1 MVKSDEDRTII
12 GFVNKVE
19 LRYALGEH
27 FDSIT
32 FQEGG
37 VTLLKRAVDKAMRTR
52 HLSPNATCTFQAL
65 GTNLQMP
72 NGSGTL
78 QPDIVIPGRNP
89 SRSPNLD
96 QSRPSASEAHEVDF
110 GQYVDE
116 VSPTH
121 KAERVGLF
129 AD

>member
-1 MVKSDEDRTII
+1 MVRSDEDRTII

-19 LRYALGEH
+19 LRYALGKQVPIINKAM
-27 FDSIT
+27 SLIQIT
-32 FQEGG
+32 
-37 VTLLKRAVDKAMRTR
+37 DKAMRTR

-65 GTNLQMP
+65 GGNFETP
-72 NGSGTL
+72 RGTS

-89 SRSPNLD
+89 SRSPNPD

-116 VSPTH
+116 VSFKSLT
-121 KAERVGLF
+121 
-129 AD
+129 